1 MATTRQAPVRNA
13 PWTVVGMTMAVH
25 GAMENASG
33 GTMNVPTQTP
43 KVKIYF
49 LAIYM
54 DIALSS
60 QQPLYAC
67 LKIKFRTFWEPC

>member
-43 KVKIYF
+43 KVKI
-49 LAIYM
+49 
-54 DIALSS
+54 
-60 QQPLYAC
+60 
-67 LKIKFRTFWEPC
+67 